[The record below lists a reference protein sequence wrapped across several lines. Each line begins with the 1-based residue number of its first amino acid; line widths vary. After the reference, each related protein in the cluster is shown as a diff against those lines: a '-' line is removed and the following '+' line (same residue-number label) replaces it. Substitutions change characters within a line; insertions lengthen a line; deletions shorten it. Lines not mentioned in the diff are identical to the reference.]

1 MRPACHCIDTGAT
14 TGGENRQTALR
25 LLPLDTPRG
34 LSDKFLPE
42 ILESF
47 EL

>member
-1 MRPACHCIDTGAT
+1 LTLVQWHVVK
-14 TGGENRQTALR
+14 NRQTALR

-34 LSDKFLPE
+34 LSDKYLPE